1 MGKVDKTTMEN
12 YAAELKNWNKWG
24 PDDELGTLNY
34 VTPEAI
40 VAAAALVKKGR
51 VFSLAIPF
59 DTNGPQFGERGRIN
73 PVRTMIM
80 TGTDAVTG
88 KQDELKIRYADDM
101 VTMPTQCAT
110 HWDAL
115 GHIFYEYYDEQGQR
129 KTVMWNG
136 YPSTLVG
143 SGGAE
148 KCGIEKT
155 KDKMV
160 GRGILLDIARYKGC
174 GALEDGYGITNDDL
188 DGCVKAYNIEIRR
201 GDFLLIRTGQLGKCL
216 KEGKWGTYAGG
227 NAPGLEFET
236 LRWLHA
242 KEIAAVASDTW
253 GVEVRPNR
261 TDEYMQPWHWIVLP
275 IIGLTHGEMFNLE
288 ELAEDCAGDGRYEF
302 LLVAP
307 TIPFTKG
314 VGSPVNPIAIK

>member
-1 MGKVDKTTMEN
+1 MGRVDKAAMEKF
-12 YAAELKNWNKWG
+12 AAELKNWGKWG

-34 VTPEAI
+34 ISPGAI
-40 VAAAALVKKGR
+40 VEAASLVKRGR

-59 DTNGPQFGERGRIN
+59 DTGGPQFGERGRIN
-73 PVRTMIM
+73 PVRNMIM
-80 TGTDAVTG
+80 TGTDAAAG
-88 KQDELKIRYADDM
+88 KQDDLKIRYADDQ

-115 GHIFYEYYDEQGQR
+115 GHIFYEYSDEQGQR

-143 SGGAE
+143 CNGAE

-155 KDKMV
+155 RDRMV
-160 GRGILLDIARYKGC
+160 GRGVLLDIARFKGC
-174 GALEDGYGITNDDL
+174 DSLEDGYGITVEEL
-188 DGCVKAYNIEIRR
+188 DGCARDQNVEIKQ

-216 KEGKWGTYAGG
+216 KAGSWGGYAGG
-227 NAPGLEFET
+227 DAPGLEFET
-236 LRWLHA
+236 LSWLHA

-261 TDEYMQPWHWIVLP
+261 TEEYMQPWHWIVIP
-275 IIGLTHGEMFNLE
+275 IMGLTHGEMFNLD
-288 ELAEDCAGDGRYEF
+288 ELAEDCARDGRYEF

-307 TIPFTKG
+307 TLPFTKG
-314 VGSPVNPIAIK
+314 VGSPVNPLAIK